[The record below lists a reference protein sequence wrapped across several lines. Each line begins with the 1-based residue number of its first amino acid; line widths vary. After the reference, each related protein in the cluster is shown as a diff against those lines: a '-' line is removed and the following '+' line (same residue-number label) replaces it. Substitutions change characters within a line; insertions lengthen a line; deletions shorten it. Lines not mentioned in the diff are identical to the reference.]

1 MTEGFAMYIGLGI
14 VLLVAG
20 LILAFDVITVD
31 INFINDGALG
41 GILIGCG
48 ILAIVLSLVVTDRYR
63 RRTVVEDAPVVE
75 ERRIR

>member
-1 MTEGFAMYIGLGI
+1 MYIGLGI
-14 VLLVAG
+14 VLLLAG
-20 LILAFDVITVD
+20 LILAFDVVTVD
-31 INFINDGALG
+31 LNFVNDGALG
-41 GILIGCG
+41 AILIVCG